1 MGERAQ
7 SGKRSFAHS
16 LFHLFILYNMQRLTV
31 AGRLLITAL
40 VLAAAF
46 FAFRYFGGNEALRKL
61 APKNNTS
68 QESDNDTKYQES
80 ETMPRADNQTAS
92 GAVEE
97 STASD
102 NSASSAG
109 SSDNATSDTPRRA
122 FTYTPPAPQSGKLKG
137 VVELGASG
145 FNSFII
151 RVDDQKRWK
160 LEKAEFGNS
169 LVMENMASDDDI
181 RTGLKRYI
189 GKMLDFGVGGRDI
202 HFVVSSGATKAEGTQ
217 KITKALKSLNYVVNT
232 VTPEQ
237 EGSLGLRSVLPAD
250 YFDNAFVADIGSGNT
265 KIAWK
270 ENGATKALETYGAKY
285 YENGTSDEAVTT
297 GVKAKAEQI
306 PASHRKT
313 CFIIG
318 GVPFELAKAVRKD
331 KERYTVLDAPSAYK
345 LENAKSKAGLNIY
358 RAIADAT
365 GTNQFVFD
373 WDANFTIGYLL
384 TLK

>member
-1 MGERAQ
+1 
-7 SGKRSFAHS
+7 
-16 LFHLFILYNMQRLTV
+16 MQRLTV

-40 VLAAAF
+40 VLAAIF

-61 APKNNTS
+61 QPKDKEYSES
-68 QESDNDTKYQES
+68 QTL
-80 ETMPRADNQTAS
+80 PRADDKTAEA
-92 GAVEE
+92 AVEE
-97 STASD
+97 SSASD
-102 NSASSAG
+102 GGTTSNE
-109 SSDNATSDTPRRA
+109 ATSNGPQKP
-122 FTYTPPAPQSGKLKG
+122 FTYTAPEPQNGKLKG
-137 VVELGASG
+137 VVEMGASG
-145 FNSFII
+145 FNSFIVRI
-151 RVDDQKRWK
+151 DDQKRWK

-181 RTGLKRYI
+181 RSGLKSYI

-202 HFVVSSGATKAEGTQ
+202 QFVVSSGAVKAEGTL
-217 KITKALKSLNYVVNT
+217 KIIKALKSLNYVVNT

-250 YFDNAFVADIGSGNT
+250 FYDNSFVVDIGSGNT
-265 KIAWK
+265 KISWK
-270 ENGATKALETYGAKY
+270 EGGSTKALETYGAKY
-285 YENGTSDEAVTT
+285 FQNNTSDETVATE
-297 GVKAKAEQI
+297 VKAKAKQV
-306 PASHRKT
+306 PSDHRNT

-318 GVPFELAKAVRKD
+318 GVPFELAKSVRKG

-358 RAIADAT
+358 KAIAEAT
-365 GTNQFVFD
+365 GCNQFVFD

>member
-1 MGERAQ
+1 
-7 SGKRSFAHS
+7 
-16 LFHLFILYNMQRLTV
+16 MQRLTV

-40 VLAAAF
+40 VLAAIF
-46 FAFRYFGGNEALRKL
+46 FGFRYFGGNEALRKL
-61 APKNNTS
+61 APK
-68 QESDNDTKYQES
+68 QQAEES
-80 ETMPRADNQTAS
+80 ETMPRSEDQTSSAS
-92 GAVEE
+92 VEE

-102 NSASSAG
+102 DKSSGSSSASDEGSASS
-109 SSDNATSDTPRRA
+109 SSRQA
-122 FTYTPPAPQSGKLKG
+122 FTYTPPAPENGKLKG

-169 LVMENMASDDDI
+169 LVLENMASDDDI
-181 RTGLKRYI
+181 RSGLKSYI

-202 HFVVSSGATKAEGTQ
+202 HFVVSSGAAKAEGTQ

-237 EGSLGLRSVLPAD
+237 EGSLALRSVLPAE
-250 YFDNAFVADIGSGNT
+250 YTENSFVTDIGSGNT
-265 KIAWK
+265 KISWK
-270 ENGATKALETYGAKY
+270 EGGSTKALETYGAKY
-285 YENGTSDEAVTT
+285 FQNNTSDETVATE
-297 GVKAKAEQI
+297 VKAKAKQV
-306 PASHRKT
+306 PADHRKT

-318 GVPFELAKAVRKD
+318 GVPFELAKAVRNG
-331 KERYTVLDAPSAYK
+331 KERYTVLNAPSAYK
-345 LENAKSKAGLNIY
+345 LTEAKSKAGLVIY
-358 RAIADAT
+358 QAIADAT
-365 GTNQFVFD
+365 GCDQFVFD

>member
-1 MGERAQ
+1 
-7 SGKRSFAHS
+7 
-16 LFHLFILYNMQRLTV
+16 MQRLTI

-40 VLAAAF
+40 ILAAAF

-61 APKNNTS
+61 SPNDKEYS
-68 QESDNDTKYQES
+68 ESA
-80 ETMPRADNQTAS
+80 TMPRADNETAE
-92 GAVEE
+92 AVVEE

-102 NSASSAG
+102 ANASSAG
-109 SSDNATSDTPRRA
+109 SSDNAGSDTPRGA
-122 FTYTPPAPQSGKLKG
+122 FTYTPPAPQNGKLKG

-169 LVMENMASDDDI
+169 LVLENMASDDDI
-181 RTGLKRYI
+181 RAGLKSYI

-202 HFVVSSGATKAEGTQ
+202 HFVVSSGAAKAEGTL
-217 KITKALKSLNYVVNT
+217 KITKALKALNYVVNT
-232 VTPEQ
+232 VTPER
-237 EGSLGLRSVLPAD
+237 EGSLALRSVLPAE
-250 YFDNAFVADIGSGNT
+250 YFGNSYVVDLGSGNT
-265 KIAWK
+265 KISWK
-270 ENGATKALETYGAKY
+270 EGGETKALETYGAKY
-285 YENGTSDEAVTT
+285 FQNSTSDETVATEVIA
-297 GVKAKAEQI
+297 KAKQI
-306 PASHRKT
+306 PASNRKT

-318 GVPFELAKAVRKD
+318 GVPFEMAKKVRQG

-345 LENAKSKAGLNIY
+345 LDEAKSKAGLNIY
-358 RAIADAT
+358 KAIADAT
-365 GTNQFVFD
+365 GTDQFVFD